1 MMKRELQQNG
11 AQMTEDADK
20 SNTPEPDGMDSLLGG
35 FDLTPDWAR
44 GTPGI
49 QSQPR
54 YDGGNRR
61 GPKAPGQSARRGLQG
76 VRVKPRRD
84 QYDGQQGG
92 GGSRQPGRSGGH
104 GPHGGGERRGYVPRL
119 PVHVD
124 FIPEKQRLSKVV
136 KVVRQSHRV
145 FPMDQIAGKFMEN
158 PAFLSIKFTV
168 KEHNKRKGGKGGG
181 ETEGTEGDE
190 GASGAEPSLMLYQCK
205 ANGMVFSDRNA
216 CVQYI
221 LDRGLGEYY
230 DETTREVPPPA
241 GNFVCVGRHRGSG
254 KLIGPPNW
262 HGYQRQLETLRAEL
276 SPDLSPEAFANQI
289 EMVREEDVIE
299 AWKKEAAVQTF
310 YRRKPADK
318 PSQKVREKAGKEKSK
333 NPAPDAEPVQKD
345 TEVGAAGGSEHET
358 EAAPE
363 SVASEDNPP
372 ESAADAPDDVPADAS
387 AEVSGEES
395 PEAAPNEAGEEAP
408 FDLTRE
414 QAEKEFL
421 ETVVPTLISQTRRAI
436 MPGYLL
442 PKMTDAA
449 LASMAEFHLRREHDR
464 PGSIVFALRPAFKH
478 MRLHLFRHEGE
489 LMVSGIAPHPL
500 PEDQKI
506 APELQRILD
515 HVSANPGCNAKVALE
530 ALAADTSESTP
541 ALVSHVHWLIEKG
554 HLLEFSDGALFLPQ
568 AKGKH

>member
-1 MMKRELQQNG
+1 
-11 AQMTEDADK
+11 MTEDADK

-54 YDGGNRR
+54 DDGGSRR

-92 GGSRQPGRSGGH
+92 GSRHQGGSGGDGFSGHH
-104 GPHGGGERRGYVPRL
+104 GNHGGGERRGYAPRL

-168 KEHNKRKGGKGGG
+168 KESPKGKSGGKDGG
-181 ETEGTEGDE
+181 EGADDV
-190 GASGAEPSLMLYQCK
+190 ASGAEASLTLYQCK

-230 DETTREVPPPA
+230 DETTREVAPPA
-241 GNFVCVGRHRGSG
+241 GNFVCVGRHRSSG

-262 HGYQRQLETLRAEL
+262 HGYQRQLESLRVEL
-276 SPDLSPEAFANQI
+276 APDLSPEAFANQI
-289 EMVREEDVIE
+289 ETVREEEVIA

-310 YRRKPADK
+310 YRRKPEDK
-318 PSQKVREKAGKEKSK
+318 PSKKPRANAAAKKEVSEKDT
-333 NPAPDAEPVQKD
+333 APEVAEPEAVDAEGASAASAGENPEVVPEETAEAPAGSEGDAGAD
-345 TEVGAAGGSEHET
+345 TESQAE
-358 EAAPE
+358 
-363 SVASEDNPP
+363 ASE
-372 ESAADAPDDVPADAS
+372 EET
-387 AEVSGEES
+387 AEDETAE
-395 PEAAPNEAGEEAP
+395 PEAEASTGEEAP

-421 ETVVPTLISQTRRAI
+421 ENVVPTLISQTRRAI

-442 PKMTDAA
+442 PKMTDPA
-449 LASMAEFHLRREHDR
+449 LASMAEFHLRREHNR

-489 LMVSGIAPHPL
+489 LMVSGISPHPL
-500 PEDQKI
+500 PEAQKI

-515 HVSANPGCNAKVALE
+515 YVAANPGCNAKVALE
-530 ALAADTSESTP
+530 ALAADTTESTP